1 MQTWQTANPPCGVG
15 MLAKIG
21 GSVRT
26 VPGAKVVG
34 AVGLGGELV
43 SGMDDVIRMV
53 GPEEP
58 IMVGLLAGAAISE
71 AGERAGEKIGGMDW
85 PAIAR
90 ARARR
95 MTMRGIVGSCCPLM
109 I

>member
-15 MLAKIG
+15 MLARIG

-43 SGMDDVIRMV
+43 TGMDDVIRMV
-53 GPEEP
+53 GPAEA
-58 IMVGLLAGAAISE
+58 IMAGVIGVGVAACTVLLGASE
-71 AGERAGEKIGGMDW
+71 
-85 PAIAR
+85 
-90 ARARR
+90 
-95 MTMRGIVGSCCPLM
+95 
-109 I
+109 

>member
-34 AVGLGGELV
+34 AVGLGGKLV
-43 SGMDDVIRMV
+43 TGMDDVIRMV
-53 GPEEP
+53 GPAEA
-58 IMVGLLAGAAISE
+58 IMVGVIGVGVAACAVLLGASE
-71 AGERAGEKIGGMDW
+71 
-85 PAIAR
+85 
-90 ARARR
+90 
-95 MTMRGIVGSCCPLM
+95 
-109 I
+109 